1 MIMRCLAITA
11 AMLAAP
17 VAGAEVL
24 AGRAFVEAHCADC
37 HAVGADDDSPHDAA
51 PAFRDLGQKYPVE
64 HLAEALAEGIFVG
77 HEDMPEFELSSAEI
91 DAVIGYLA
99 SIQTP

>member
-1 MIMRCLAITA
+1 MIIRCLAITA
-11 AMLAAP
+11 AMFAASG
-17 VAGAEVL
+17 AGADVL

-37 HAVGADDDSPHDAA
+37 HAIGRDDDSAHAAA

-77 HEDMPEFELSSAEI
+77 HEDMPEFALGSAEI